1 MEINEAGRRIVG
13 QHWSLILLFLVVGAV
28 AAFVLVGGSQ
38 TYTASARLVL
48 NTPDPT
54 DRAAAIAIADT
65 GNALATSPAEVTRA
79 LRSAHVTGRS
89 GITVAKHV
97 SVRGLG
103 TSGVLQL
110 SVTDKSPSVAAAV
123 ANALAARVIQTR
135 RDLSSGELQRA
146 LARLNEQIETLNRR
160 IVNVEAA
167 AAARR
172 AGPTRDAAT
181 RLSDS
186 LTQQRSV
193 LESARVGLL
202 SADAQR
208 PEPKVISGAVVPEQA
223 DSSPR
228 LPDTIL
234 GALLGLVVGLG
245 LAGLIETVRPS
256 IVGSNALAA
265 EFDTPLLGTL
275 SSGVSND
282 HADHELA
289 RIAARLRLSSESAGV
304 ESVALVA
311 NSPAP
316 ELERLAERL
325 GQVQR
330 PAAEPV
336 ADDLQGGAGRAR
348 SQPRIM
354 VFGEGRTAGNGTA
367 GLVLVLPRSVKKSE
381 VVDIEHL
388 LRVTPFA
395 LLGLITYRPSRLRAR
410 AAVGGRGVRFRILT
424 AGRPAG
430 RRGATI
436 SRRRRA
442 R

>member
-1 MEINEAGRRIVG
+1 
-13 QHWSLILLFLVVGAV
+13 
-28 AAFVLVGGSQ
+28 
-38 TYTASARLVL
+38 
-48 NTPDPT
+48 
-54 DRAAAIAIADT
+54 
-65 GNALATSPAEVTRA
+65 
-79 LRSAHVTGRS
+79 
-89 GITVAKHV
+89 
-97 SVRGLG
+97 
-103 TSGVLQL
+103 
-110 SVTDKSPSVAAAV
+110 
-123 ANALAARVIQTR
+123 
-135 RDLSSGELQRA
+135 LQRA

-167 AAARR
+167 AAARP

-223 DSSPR
+223 NSSPR
-228 LPDTIL
+228 VPDTIL

-282 HADHELA
+282 HPEHELT
-289 RIAARLRLSSESAGV
+289 RIAARLRLSAESAGV
-304 ESVALVA
+304 ESVELVA

-316 ELERLAERL
+316 ELERLAEHL

-336 ADDLQGGAGRAR
+336 TDDLHGGVSRAR
-348 SQPRIM
+348 SQPRIV

-410 AAVGGRGVRFRILT
+410 SRRGRARAAVGN
-424 AGRPAG
+424 AGFDSA
-430 RRGATI
+430 
-436 SRRRRA
+436 S
-442 R
+442 